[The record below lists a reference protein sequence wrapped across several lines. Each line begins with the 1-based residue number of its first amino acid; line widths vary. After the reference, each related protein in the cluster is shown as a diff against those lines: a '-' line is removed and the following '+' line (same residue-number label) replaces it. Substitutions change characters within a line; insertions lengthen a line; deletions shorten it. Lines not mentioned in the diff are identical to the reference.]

1 MAGGLKV
8 TANYTAASIDREV
21 KQAIDEYFKY
31 VVDVYS
37 RAGRAMVEDARS
49 RTKDF
54 GSSGNGSFGNITW
67 ELRSSICC
75 AVYRDG
81 REVFF
86 YGPVLNTGADGV
98 TAAKD
103 YLQELSTGIAGI
115 QLIVV
120 AGKEYARAVED
131 KNYNVISSTYQLAGD
146 ILESFIQGAA

>member
-1 MAGGLKV
+1 MASGLKIK
-8 TANYTAASIDREV
+8 ADYTAASIDREV
-21 KQAIDEYFKY
+21 KQAIEEHFKY

-37 RAGRAMVEDARS
+37 RAGQAMVEDARS

-98 TAAKD
+98 QAAKD
-103 YLQELSTGIAGI
+103 YLQELSEGETGI

-120 AGKEYARAVED
+120 AGKEYAAAVES
-131 KNYNVISSTYQLAGD
+131 KGYNVISATSIVAEG
-146 ILESFIQGAA
+146 ILNRFIQGAA